1 MRYTI
6 MYFFR
11 GSGFKLPGAL
21 VSSRFQ
27 GGPRNPVSSPF
38 FRNFRATRFQGG
50 PRTPVSRG
58 PRTER
63 KSQVEWAIGF
73 KRFQAGFKPVS
84 SPMLLQRPSARPGR
98 KDREY
103 FFRPV
108 SSPLFESRFQARF
121 QAPFFRPV
129 SSRFQAGREKA

>member
-1 MRYTI
+1 MAKHFLGGR
-6 MYFFR
+6 FQAPGGPGFKPVSR
-11 GSGFKLPGAL
+11 GSAEPGFKPLFPKL
-21 VSSRFQ
+21 S
-27 GGPRNPVSSPF
+27 
-38 FRNFRATRFQGG
+38 ATRFQGG

-63 KSQVEWAIGF
+63 KSQVEWSIGI

-108 SSPLFESRFQARF
+108 SSPLFESQFQARF

-129 SSRFQAGREKA
+129 SSRFQGGREKA